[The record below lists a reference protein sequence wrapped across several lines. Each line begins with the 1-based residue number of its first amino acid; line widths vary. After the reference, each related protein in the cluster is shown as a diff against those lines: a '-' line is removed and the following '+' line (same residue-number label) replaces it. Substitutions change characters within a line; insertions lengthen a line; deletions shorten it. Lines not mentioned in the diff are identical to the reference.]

1 MKRIAIFAVLLLT
14 GFASTPASAVSLVYF
29 TTLSGANESPP
40 VSSLGTGT
48 ATVTID
54 TDLSTM
60 RIQTTFSGL
69 TGTTTIAHIHCCLPG
84 PTPPNVGVAT
94 TTPSFPGFPT
104 GVTSGSY
111 DQTFDLNAA
120 STYNPAFVTAQG
132 GVPQAMT
139 ALLNGLATQATYFNI
154 HTSFAG
160 SGEIRG
166 ILSPVPEPGALA
178 LLALGLGGLALAR
191 RRA

>member
-14 GFASTPASAVSLVYF
+14 GLVSSPASAISLVYS
-29 TTLSGANESPP
+29 TTLAGANESPP

-60 RIQTTFSGL
+60 HIQTTFSGL
-69 TGTTTIAHIHCCLPG
+69 TGNTTVSHIHCCVV
-84 PTPPNVGVAT
+84 PPAPNAGVAT

-104 GVTSGSY
+104 GVTAGSY

-120 STYNPAFVTAQG
+120 ATYNPAFVTANG
-132 GVPQAMT
+132 GTVPGAMT
-139 ALLNGLATQATYFNI
+139 ALLNGLAAGATYFNI

-160 SGEIRG
+160 GGEIRG
-166 ILSPVPEPGALA
+166 TLLLVPEPGALV
-178 LLALGLGGLALAR
+178 LVALGLGGLALR
-191 RRA
+191 RRAV

>member
-14 GFASTPASAVSLVYF
+14 ALVSSPAWAISLVYSA
-29 TTLSGANESPP
+29 TLSGANESPP

-48 ATVTID
+48 ALVTID

-60 RIQTTFSGL
+60 HVQATFSGL
-69 TGTTTIAHIHCCLPG
+69 TGTTTVAHIHCCVV
-84 PTPPNVGVAT
+84 PPSPNAGVAT
-94 TTPSFPGFPT
+94 TTPSFPGVPA

-111 DQTFDLNAA
+111 DQTFDLTAA
-120 STYNPAFVTAQG
+120 STYNPAFVTANVD
-132 GVPQAMT
+132 VPGAMA
-139 ALLNGLATQATYFNI
+139 ALLNGLATGATYFNI

-166 ILSPVPEPGALA
+166 TLTLVPEPGALA
-178 LLALGLGGLALAR
+178 LVALGLGGLALR
-191 RRA
+191 RRAV